1 VTQSPPPVPRYL
13 PPGTRPHEVSVD
25 DTRTVLVIAGTR
37 RRVVA
42 RLLDFGLAALV
53 VLLCSAPPYL
63 PLFLDLDLYSDG
75 RLWLMVVLSVTT
87 ILSVLVSLFVLRVL
101 TIARWGRT
109 IGQRIVGIRVVR
121 QADGVGPPG
130 LRAAY
135 KRWVVPRH
143 AGSFGGLED
152 IWMQPSDHELGR
164 CRHDRLAGTVVV
176 LAVAPSDQMR

>member
-53 VLLCSAPPYL
+53 VL
-63 PLFLDLDLYSDG
+63 
-75 RLWLMVVLSVTT
+75 LSVTT